1 MGGKTAVAAGLF
13 TGVLAGAAMLGGI
26 LLLAPG
32 AAPVPSEAPA
42 TVVAV
47 PSSAPAPSV
56 SPSAPPSPSAVPSD
70 DAASPSRPA
79 PDASSSPAQEGFGVG
94 EPAPALVVP
103 RLGGG
108 SIDLAQLRG
117 KPVWVNFMAT
127 WCPSCVDELPAMAG
141 FAVRYADTGLVV
153 MAVDVREDAA
163 TVDAFMKGLGVTFPV
178 GLDGEGT
185 AQRAWGAY
193 ALPVHY
199 WVDAEGVV
207 RDGALGGIGADVMA
221 AGLET
226 ILPGVDVTPS

>member
-1 MGGKTAVAAGLF
+1 V
-13 TGVLAGAAMLGGI
+13 
-26 LLLAPG
+26 
-32 AAPVPSEAPA
+32 
-42 TVVAV
+42 
-47 PSSAPAPSV
+47 SA
-56 SPSAPPSPSAVPSD
+56 
-70 DAASPSRPA
+70 
-79 PDASSSPAQEGFGVG
+79 
-94 EPAPALVVP
+94 L
-103 RLGGG
+103 
-108 SIDLAQLRG
+108 I
-117 KPVWVNFMAT
+117 
-127 WCPSCVDELPAMAG
+127 
-141 FAVRYADTGLVV
+141 AVRYADTGLVV